1 MTQRFVQEGWHRF
14 VAHARRAPRFVARN
28 VVVPVDGT
36 IATQLGR
43 FTLRISARILSLVG
57 IVHKSVHL

>member
-1 MTQRFVQEGWHRF
+1 MREGWHRF

-36 IATQLGR
+36 IARQLCR
-43 FTLRISARILSLVG
+43 FALGISARILILVG
-57 IVHKSVHL
+57 IVHRSVHLR